1 MINIHVYTPTD
12 PREFYPPRP
21 FIKEAM
27 IAQSRTPTTVDGAW
41 SLLEAL
47 WYPPNIVIE
56 ADGVPVRTVLA
67 TNADKVDVAGVGTDA
82 IHVVFRASGYGY
94 IATPTDTVDLGPVG
108 DVYVTSESS
117 DAVVIAND
125 LAAIAVFY
133 SRDQKVYRR
142 RSPDNYATEVEVLDM
157 GAQGVLSQ
165 VALDLN
171 ARIVLVV
178 RDLVGT
184 DWSNP
189 VLTGETWDT
198 TITPNHES
206 WDPLS
211 MPDDEWVE
219 LTDPG
224 CNPP

>member
-1 MINIHVYTPTD
+1 MIDIHIYTPTD
-12 PREFYPPRP
+12 TREFYPPRP

-27 IAQSRTPTTVDGAW
+27 VAQSRTPTTVDGAW
-41 SLLEAL
+41 SLLDAL
-47 WYPPNIVIE
+47 WYPPDIVIE
-56 ADGVPVRTVLA
+56 VDGAPARTVTA
-67 TNADKVDVAGVGTDA
+67 TNADRVDVAGVAADA
-82 IHVVFRASGYGY
+82 IHVVWRADGYGH
-94 IATPTDTVDLGPVG
+94 ISTPAETVDLGPVD
-108 DVYVTSESS
+108 DVYITLESS
-117 DAVVIAND
+117 DAVVIANE
-125 LAAIAVFY
+125 LAATAVFY
-133 SRDQKVYRR
+133 SRGHKIYRR
-142 RSPDNYATEVEVLDM
+142 RSTDAYATEIEVFDM
-157 GAQGVLSQ
+157 GYQGALAQ

-171 ARIVLVV
+171 ARVVLVV

-184 DWSNP
+184 DWVNP

-211 MPDDEWVE
+211 MPDDTWVE